1 MPRSL
6 SNIRLALVHDWLTG
20 LRGGEKCLDVLCQRF
35 PNAPLITLLHRR
47 GSTTPA
53 IERMN
58 IKASWLNRVP
68 AIERHYR
75 WWLPLM
81 PLAVESLPIPAST
94 ELVVSFSHA
103 VAKGVIAPRG
113 VPHVSYCFTPMRY
126 AWDLREDYFGQ
137 PARRRWSPLA
147 AARNVALDRIR
158 DWDRDAAER
167 VSHFIAI
174 SQTIA
179 DRIQRCYGRAST
191 IIFPPADT
199 DYYTPDDTVARGDDY
214 LVVSALVPYKRIDLA
229 IAACSQTNRRLTIIG
244 AGPERARLE
253 KLAGPSVRFLGW
265 QSDEVI
271 RDHLR
276 SCRALLFPGHE
287 DFGIVPVEAQAC
299 GAPVIALAR
308 GGATETVLPADDSTT
323 GTGVFFDTPST
334 DALVASMEW
343 LESRPE
349 RLDPDLARRQAERF
363 AASRYEQ
370 QMLDF
375 LANVVEGR
383 SVEVATVATS
393 QPLAV

>member
-6 SNIRLALVHDWLTG
+6 SNVRLALVHDWLTG

-35 PNAPLITLLHRR
+35 PSAALLTLLHRR

-58 IKASWLNRVP
+58 IKSSWLNRVP

-81 PLAVESLPIPAST
+81 PLAVESLPIPANT

-126 AWDLREDYFGQ
+126 AWDLRDDYFG
-137 PARRRWSPLA
+137 PSRRRWSPLA
-147 AARNVALDRIR
+147 AARNAALDRIR
-158 DWDRDAAER
+158 DWDRAAAER
-167 VSHFIAI
+167 VTHFVAI

-179 DRIQRCYGRAST
+179 DRIERCYGRSST
-191 IIFPPADT
+191 IIFPPVDT

-214 LVVSALVPYKRIDLA
+214 LIVSALVPYKRIDLA

-253 KLAGPSVRFLGW
+253 KLAGPTVRFLGW

-271 RDHLR
+271 RDHLQ
-276 SCRALLFPGHE
+276 SCRALVFPGHE

-323 GTGVFFDTPST
+323 GTGVFFDTPSI

-383 SVEVATVATS
+383 SVEEATVATS